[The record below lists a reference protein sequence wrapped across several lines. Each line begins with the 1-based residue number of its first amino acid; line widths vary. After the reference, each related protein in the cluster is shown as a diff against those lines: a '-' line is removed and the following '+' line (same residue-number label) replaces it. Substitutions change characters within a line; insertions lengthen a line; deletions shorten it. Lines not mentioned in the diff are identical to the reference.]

1 MHIRTCLSDDNRY
14 EHEAVGEHGGNGRE
28 KCLLKKQ

>member
-14 EHEAVGEHGGNGRE
+14 EHEAVGSTAGTE
-28 KCLLKKQ
+28 KNVI